1 MNHSLWIMVY
11 DSWPMSNMS
20 HSLWTKSSA
29 RSLTQREVERPCR
42 KFHWN
47 LLYQSLLKLYLF
59 PSQFY
64 QWFSI
69 FSVNFAVIALWEVLK
84 LSEIKQFSYSLC
96 RISFVFKMFQIQ
108 NVLVWKINKEHSFK
122 KDEVV
127 STADGATE
135 WNEGTWREPFN
146 IKFIIQRLIMT
157 GQSTIQAELLILG
170 ISTESSSRKNHFLEL
185 KW

>member
-1 MNHSLWIMVY
+1 
-11 DSWPMSNMS
+11 
-20 HSLWTKSSA
+20 
-29 RSLTQREVERPCR
+29 
-42 KFHWN
+42 
-47 LLYQSLLKLYLF
+47 
-59 PSQFY
+59 
-64 QWFSI
+64 
-69 FSVNFAVIALWEVLK
+69 
-84 LSEIKQFSYSLC
+84 
-96 RISFVFKMFQIQ
+96 MFQIQ

-170 ISTESSSRKNHFLEL
+170 ISTESSCSKVSFLEL

>member
-1 MNHSLWIMVY
+1 
-11 DSWPMSNMS
+11 
-20 HSLWTKSSA
+20 
-29 RSLTQREVERPCR
+29 
-42 KFHWN
+42 
-47 LLYQSLLKLYLF
+47 
-59 PSQFY
+59 
-64 QWFSI
+64 
-69 FSVNFAVIALWEVLK
+69 
-84 LSEIKQFSYSLC
+84 
-96 RISFVFKMFQIQ
+96 MFQIQ

-170 ISTESSSRKNHFLEL
+170 IFTESSSPKKIFLEL